1 MADMT
6 LLVKLIGDASSL
18 SKSLSDTQDKLE
30 QMANKNIPGT
40 NSKLQSLGDKCTA
53 VGSALSKKV
62 TAPLVAVGGSLVAVG
77 KNVADYS
84 DHIDKMS
91 QKLGLSREGFQEWDY
106 ILSQNGASID
116 SMKGGMKKLV
126 NSMDSAVQKGST
138 AGTAFERLGL
148 SLEDLQG
155 KSREEVFET
164 TITALQGV
172 GDESERAALAN
183 ELLGKS
189 GAELAPL
196 LNAGAGSVEE
206 LKQKAHELGLV
217 LDDET
222 IDSGVRMTDALDTMN
237 RSFQSIKNAI
247 GAAVMPVI
255 ADLAEYV
262 AGKMPIVTEKIRA
275 VSDAFNNLSPTTKK
289 IIGIV
294 AGLAAAAGP
303 ALMIGG
309 KLMGRIDGIIS
320 KGGILGKILGG
331 LTSPV
336 GLAVLA
342 IGGLV
347 AAFVAAEK
355 APDTFGQAIL
365 DFITNI
371 GTKFVQFINE
381 LPERL
386 TVLGAKL
393 KEALS
398 QSLSGA
404 GEGIDG
410 GSFLTSFIQT
420 VIQVIASVRQ
430 AILDNAPEILTAV
443 AGILSTVVEYFAQNA
458 PQFLETGIQVFKTL
472 IEAITTVLPE
482 IVAAIATMIPTIVN
496 ALITAL
502 PVLLDGAITFFL
514 ALVDALPV
522 VLPQIL
528 NALTIAIPKIVDAL
542 ITALPVL
549 LDGAIQFFMALVEAL
564 PEILPEL
571 LTALGT
577 IVIKVVETIIDHLP
591 ELLTAALEFFGALVT
606 AFVNIHKKVLGAIG
620 KFLVDIGEKLVNGVK
635 TKIDELKEW
644 LGNKWEGIKTTAS
657 RTWDGI
663 KEAIT
668 KPIEKARDAISKAWE
683 KVKSILETKISIP
696 HIKLPH
702 FSISG
707 SFSLDPPQVPHLDI
721 DWYKTG
727 GLFNRPSVIGV
738 GEAGPEAVAPIDKL
752 KAYVT
757 EAVTNART
765 AIMDYT
771 PIDSLANAIATG
783 FAMQG
788 AGQQG
793 GEYHFT
799 VELGGARVAEKI
811 FTLNKEGEM
820 IVQGS

>member
-247 GAAVMPVI
+247 GAAVMPII

-289 IIGIV
+289 IIEIV

-365 DFITNI
+365 DFIKNI

-386 TVLGAKL
+386 KGLGAKL
-393 KEALS
+393 KETLS
-398 QSLSGA
+398 QGLSGA

-420 VIQVIASVRQ
+420 VTQVIASIRQ

-443 AGILSTVVEYFAQNA
+443 AGILSTVIEYFAQNA

-528 NALTIAIPKIVDAL
+528 NALTIAIPQIVDAL
-542 ITALPVL
+542 ITALPIL

-571 LTALGT
+571 LAALGT
-577 IVIKVVETIIDHLP
+577 LVIEVAGTIIDHLP

-771 PIDSLANAIATG
+771 PIDSLANAIASG
-783 FAMQG
+783 FAMQS

-811 FTLNKEGEM
+811 FTLNREGEM
-820 IVQGS
+820 IVRGA

>member
-365 DFITNI
+365 DFIKNI

-386 TVLGAKL
+386 TGLGAKL

-528 NALTIAIPKIVDAL
+528 NALTTAIPQIVDAL
-542 ITALPVL
+542 ITALPIL

-571 LTALGT
+571 LAALGT
-577 IVIKVVETIIDHLP
+577 LVIEVAGTIIDHLP

-771 PIDSLANAIATG
+771 PIDSLANAIASG